1 MRKNNMWQTTK
12 DWVEDVAVQ
21 SAQLAKAISANAAAY
36 WALVMGEV
44 VLGAAL
50 VLNAGSQA
58 NTLVVL
64 AFGWVF
70 IGLAVVSVTLRALQ
84 RLKPQPVP
92 VRIKRQ

>member
-21 SAQLAKAISANAAAY
+21 GAQLAKAISANTAAY

-50 VLNAGSQA
+50 VLNAGPQTSA
-58 NTLVVL
+58 L
-64 AFGWVF
+64 AWVFGWVF
-70 IGLAVVSVTLRALQ
+70 IALAVVSVTLRALQ